1 MGSVME
7 WSGNL
12 FLLVLGST
20 TLPALMAAHLAW
32 VAAAPLAISSLDI
45 RDRRSTA
52 RKRGGGTEDFLLV
65 LNPSPGPPTSAT
77 DSESESEAS
86 STTSILQP
94 KSLLVTPTGPL
105 SVVVLPFLGVTVRA
119 MTSPLGSDL
128 S

>member
-12 FLLVLGST
+12 FLLALGSS
-20 TLPALMAAHLAW
+20 LPALMAAHLAC

-77 DSESESEAS
+77 DSGHWPEMTAS
-86 STTSILQP
+86 NAAVTKRHVDGIMWST
-94 KSLLVTPTGPL
+94 
-105 SVVVLPFLGVTVRA
+105 
-119 MTSPLGSDL
+119 
-128 S
+128 

>member
-1 MGSVME
+1 MGSWME

-12 FLLVLGST
+12 FLLALGSN
-20 TLPALMAAHLAW
+20 LPALMAAHLAC

-52 RKRGGGTEDFLLV
+52 RKRGGGIKDFLLV

-86 STTSILQP
+86 STTSMLQP
-94 KSLLVTPTGPL
+94 KSLLVTLAGPL
-105 SVVVLPFLGVTVRA
+105 SVVVPPFLGVTVRA
-119 MTSPLGSDL
+119 MSSPLGSDPT
-128 S
+128 

>member
-12 FLLVLGST
+12 FLLALGSS
-20 TLPALMAAHLAW
+20 LPALMAAHLAC